1 MARVEQAGKYSG
13 RVLSTTIQVKKDG
26 EVVSSA
32 SLVAALELYE
42 RFSTGSKEWE
52 ALPEPATITAYLNL
66 IKNDGSRNDTQ
77 WNSLEKALG
86 WNGDPRLLMKS
97 DRFAGKEVQVTVEQ
111 NEYQGKVSL
120 KVAWIN
126 PVGGGVVKEAA
137 KDEQDLFI
145 ELCAKAGVKISETPI
160 EEPEDV
166 TPF

>member
-1 MARVEQAGKYSG
+1 MRCEQAGKYTG

-52 ALPEPATITAYLNL
+52 ALPEPQTITAYLCL
-66 IKNDGSRNDTQ
+66 IKNNGERNEAQ
-77 WNSLEKALG
+77 WNSLEKALD
-86 WNGDPRLLMKS
+86 WNGDPRLLLKA

-111 NEYQGKVSL
+111 DTYKEKVVY

-126 PVGGGVVKEAA
+126 PIGGGGGVTEA
-137 KDEQDLFI
+137 KPEEKDLFI
-145 ELCAKAGVKISETPI
+145 ALCAKAGVKIPDTPLPSEETP
-160 EEPEDV
+160 
-166 TPF
+166 F